1 MVLLLGSIKKH
12 VSNSQQCD
20 RQKES
25 VSIRVLHTVK
35 LLVQR
40 CSLERTCVQWYCYV
54 IMTVPPI
61 QHAFRKAT
69 IPGPSNQNECMRSN
83 NGSLILLTLIR
94 RVLSTY
100 PCR

>member
-25 VSIRVLHTVK
+25 VSIRALHTVK